1 MGLMHALRI
10 LGYKPYHMKTCFE
23 TGASHINVLNDAIR
37 AKYHGEGA
45 IYGKDEFDRWFS
57 DYDVRLPSKNCS
69 YIPGVLSLVLL
80 AAEYLS
86 RHF

>member
-37 AKYHGEGA
+37 AKYHGEGTV
-45 IYGKDEFDRWFS
+45 YGKDEFDRWFA
-57 DYDVRLPSKNCS
+57 DYDVRLPRMARSLLS
-69 YIPGVLSLVLL
+69 GVFSLSP
-80 AAEYLS
+80 S
-86 RHF
+86 